1 MQGDN
6 TIFVGLDVHKDSITA
21 GRCGFW
27 LHRYLSSKG
36 VGCVV
41 VVPSMIP
48 QRPGDRI
55 KTDRRDA
62 RSLALG
68 LRAGT
73 PNTVHVPTPTQEASR
88 DVVRAW
94 QQSKRDITAARQ
106 RLLRND
112 IRYTGRASGNVAHR
126 CWLSWLGLVPDKHSS
141 GNARRQEPI
150 TRCGNRWREACS
162 SRRCGRTAIRLR
174 SAASSSSDRRRSTR
188 SSGSRLESSTAADP

>member
-6 TIFVGLDVHKDSITA
+6 TIFVGLDVYKDSITA

-62 RSLALG
+62 RSLA
-68 LRAGT
+68 
-73 PNTVHVPTPTQEASR
+73 
-88 DVVRAW
+88 
-94 QQSKRDITAARQ
+94 
-106 RLLRND
+106 
-112 IRYTGRASGNVAHR
+112 
-126 CWLSWLGLVPDKHSS
+126 
-141 GNARRQEPI
+141 
-150 TRCGNRWREACS
+150 
-162 SRRCGRTAIRLR
+162 
-174 SAASSSSDRRRSTR
+174 
-188 SSGSRLESSTAADP
+188 

>member
-36 VGCVV
+36 VDCVV
-41 VVPSMIP
+41 VVPSLIP

-94 QQSKRDITAARQ
+94 QQSKRERAGTWRIDAGYPGWAWCRTNTVPEMLAGKNRSRAAA
-106 RLLRND
+106 
-112 IRYTGRASGNVAHR
+112 IAGEK
-126 CWLSWLGLVPDKHSS
+126 P
-141 GNARRQEPI
+141 ARRGGVVVPLY
-150 TRCGNRWREACS
+150 A
-162 SRRCGRTAIRLR
+162 
-174 SAASSSSDRRRSTR
+174 
-188 SSGSRLESSTAADP
+188 